1 MEEGI
6 RDIDRNRVFMNGVDE
21 KYAELF
27 AQGKPIHPYSLQCKV
42 FSLYPVFKGVYALFL
57 RVHTKV

>member
-1 MEEGI
+1 MVYGI
-6 RDIDRNRVFMNGVDE
+6 
-21 KYAELF
+21 LT
-27 AQGKPIHPYSLQCKV
+27 GKECLRMLQIKNVLNCSHNASQYIRIALQCKA